1 MTDVWF
7 REMWKIEKFERI
19 SRKTVKINKQ
29 ILTSLPDTE
38 SITRIIALLYTN
50 NNFIY

>member
-1 MTDVWF
+1 
-7 REMWKIEKFERI
+7 MWKIEKFERI

-38 SITRIIALLYTN
+38 SITSAVRGLLLAVASLATELGL
-50 NNFIY
+50 